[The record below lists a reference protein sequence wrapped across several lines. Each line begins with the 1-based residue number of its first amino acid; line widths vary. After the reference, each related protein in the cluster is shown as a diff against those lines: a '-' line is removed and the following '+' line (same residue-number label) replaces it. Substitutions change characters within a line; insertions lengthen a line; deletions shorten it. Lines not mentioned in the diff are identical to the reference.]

1 MYPEQKDESPIS
13 NYPVDEGADIR
24 KVFFALRRKLW
35 IIILA
40 AILAGVGA
48 FFISKQVTPIYQTTT
63 DLLVIEGS
71 ASQSDYQDVLISERL
86 TRTISDMML
95 NQDIL
100 QEVIDLYALDSDVE
114 TLKETIEVGS
124 IHDTQLITVT
134 VEGPDPT
141 LIANIANSMVS
152 VFIDRISNIQT
163 ERYSS
168 SIESLSTQLK
178 DIENI
183 LQGINNQIIDLEENI
198 AIYTPEPD
206 SETDNAKFQQ
216 YITEKENLEAQA
228 IQYQQIHADLLTSY
242 EQTRLAETQSSAN
255 IIQINEAVAPIKPIR
270 PILLLNIII
279 AVAAAI
285 FLTSGIIFILGIL
298 DDTINTPD
306 QIEKFLGLPVLGV
319 IFEHQNSSDVI
330 SQSHP
335 LSPVAEAFRS
345 LRTSIQHSKMETLL
359 ITSPSRGAG
368 KSLIS
373 SNLAVIL
380 AQSGLKTLLV
390 DVDLRRPSVHKYM
403 SLPNEK
409 GLATLLLNPKL
420 APKKLLSK
428 TKTENLMA
436 ITSGDLPPNPSELL
450 GSPRMASIV
459 KVFSDN
465 AEAIVFDAPPVL
477 PVADAVVMAE
487 FVDGILLIMQ
497 PGVTTISEAKQ
508 TVKNLRRV
516 NANIIGVIFN
526 GVKMKGSLYYYYYRK
541 GYGKY
546 QSDYF
551 MEMK

>member
-24 KVFFALRRKLW
+24 KVLFALRRRLW

-48 FFISKQVTPIYQTTT
+48 FFISKQLTPIYQTTT

-114 TLKETIEVGS
+114 TLKETIEIGS

-183 LQGINNQIIDLEENI
+183 LQGINNQIIDLEETI
-198 AIYTPEPD
+198 AFFTPEPD

-216 YITEKENLEAQA
+216 YIAEKETLEAQA

-255 IIQINEAVAPIKPIR
+255 IIQINEAIAPIKPIR

-279 AVAAAI
+279 AIATAI
-285 FLTSGIIFILGIL
+285 FLTAGIIFILGIL
-298 DDTINTPD
+298 DETINTPD
-306 QIEKFLGLPVLGV
+306 QIEKFLGLPVLSV

-330 SQSHP
+330 SQSQP

-345 LRTSIQHSKMETLL
+345 LRTNIQHSKLETLL

-380 AQSGLKTLLV
+380 AQSGLKTILV
-390 DVDLRRPSVHKYM
+390 DVDLRRPSIHKYM

-409 GLATLLLNPKL
+409 GLATLLLNPRL
-420 APKKLLSK
+420 APMKLLSK

-450 GSPRMASIV
+450 GSSRMASIV

-551 MEMK
+551 MERK

>member
-1 MYPEQKDESPIS
+1 
-13 NYPVDEGADIR
+13 
-24 KVFFALRRKLW
+24 
-35 IIILA
+35 
-40 AILAGVGA
+40 
-48 FFISKQVTPIYQTTT
+48 
-63 DLLVIEGS
+63 
-71 ASQSDYQDVLISERL
+71 
-86 TRTISDMML
+86 
-95 NQDIL
+95 
-100 QEVIDLYALDSDVE
+100 
-114 TLKETIEVGS
+114 
-124 IHDTQLITVT
+124 
-134 VEGPDPT
+134 
-141 LIANIANSMVS
+141 MVS
-152 VFIDRISNIQT
+152 VFIDRINNIQT

-206 SETDNAKFQQ
+206 SETDNTKFQQ

-255 IIQINEAVAPIKPIR
+255 IIQINEAVPPIKPIR
-270 PILLLNIII
+270 PNLLLNIVI
-279 AVAAAI
+279 AVATAI
-285 FLTSGIIFILGIL
+285 FLTSGVIFILGIL
-298 DDTINTPD
+298 DETINTPD
-306 QIEKFLGLPVLGV
+306 QIEKFLRLPVLGV

-345 LRTSIQHSKMETLL
+345 LRTSIQHSKLETLL

-420 APKKLLSK
+420 APMKLFSK
-428 TKTENLMA
+428 TKTENLTA

-450 GSPRMASIV
+450 GSPRMSSIV
-459 KVFSDN
+459 KKFREN
-465 AEAIVFDAPPVL
+465 AEVIVFDAPPVL

-508 TVKNLRRV
+508 TVKNLHRV

-551 MEMK
+551 METK